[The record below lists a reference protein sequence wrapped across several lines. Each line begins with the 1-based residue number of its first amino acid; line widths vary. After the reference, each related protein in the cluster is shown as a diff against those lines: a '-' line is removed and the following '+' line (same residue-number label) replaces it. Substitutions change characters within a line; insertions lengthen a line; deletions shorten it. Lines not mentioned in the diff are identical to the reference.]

1 MKEQNYNLNNLG
13 NTFYL
18 FKRDDEKMIDDI
30 KKFALKYR
38 NKIESDLGL
47 DNTQAGFMQQILN
60 KKIWADKTYSYN
72 QNKNKNT
79 PKNFLDFFLNW
90 GTFPKDKS
98 FNEKLIAKFLE
109 SSNRIPE
116 NLDVYFIVT
125 RAQLKDLL
133 GGRCLVGEIKK
144 EMKREPLSID
154 IFDLKDRYQ
163 SNKINDEQY
172 KYFQKME
179 QNLFSLI
186 AHEELFKTIINNS
199 IGKKNETEFF
209 IMKDLIKNSLRA
221 NKKNHFGNHN
231 GFKQDLWK
239 NNKFF

>member
-18 FKRDDEKMIDDI
+18 FKRDDEKMINDI

-79 PKNFLDFFLNW
+79 PKNFLDFFLSW

-116 NLDVYFIVT
+116 NLDSYFIIT
-125 RAQLKDLL
+125 KTQLKNLL
-133 GGRCLVGEIKK
+133 GGCCLIGEIKK
-144 EMKREPLSID
+144 EMKQEPLSID
-154 IFDLKDRYQ
+154 IFDLKDKYQ
-163 SNKINDEQY
+163 YGKINDEQY
-172 KYFQKME
+172 RYFQKME

-186 AHEELFKTIINNS
+186 AHEEFFKTIIGNS
-199 IGKKNETEFF
+199 VGKKNETEFF
-209 IMKDLIKNSLRA
+209 IMKDLIKSSLRI
-221 NKKNHFGNHN
+221 KKNNYFGNHN